1 MLLSARRRNTHTSG
15 LTLVE
20 AMVVVA
26 ILAIV
31 GAIAAPNLR
40 PQINRWRVETTAQ
53 ELASGLRLARQEAL
67 RRNNG
72 VEFCTVNNVY
82 FVRTANTVPPDIK
95 QGTLRLDIDIQ
106 TTVPQVNGVSCIT
119 YRGDGFPR
127 SGLAPGNRPTWTVA
141 TGNTARS
148 VCVLPARIDVVNG
161 NCP

>member
-1 MLLSARRRNTHTSG
+1 MPQSVHHRRARSVG

-20 AMVVVA
+20 VMVVVA
-26 ILAIV
+26 ILAIIA
-31 GAIAAPNLR
+31 AIAGPNLR
-40 PQINRWRVETTAQ
+40 PLVQRWRVDATAN

-82 FVRTANTVPPDIK
+82 LVRTVNTAPPDIK
-95 QGTLRLDIDIQ
+95 QETLRNDINVQ
-106 TTVPQVNGVSCIT
+106 SNVPPNNGLSCIT

-127 SGLAPGNRPTWTVA
+127 SGLAPGTRPTWTVT
-141 TGNTARS
+141 TGAAARS
-148 VCVLPARIDVVNG
+148 VCVTPARIEVVNG